1 MHYTLHL
8 TDRCN
13 LACRYCYVRKGK
25 SDMTADVARR
35 VVDMAC
41 DGRHHGIIF
50 FGGEPLL
57 CMDTIRETVAYGE
70 EKQKRGEGFFHY
82 KVTTN
87 GTLIDEAFLDYAAA
101 HEIFIALSH
110 DGLGQDRGRA
120 GE

>member
-41 DGRHHGIIF
+41 DGQHHGIIF

-57 CMDTIRETVAYGE
+57 CMDTIRETVAWG
-70 EKQKRGEGFFHY
+70 KKNRSGGKGSF
-82 KVTTN
+82 TT
-87 GTLIDEAFLDYAAA
+87 
-101 HEIFIALSH
+101 
-110 DGLGQDRGRA
+110 R
-120 GE
+120 